1 MDKYNDI
8 YTYIDP
14 LKSKICFFKL
24 ISNKY
29 FNTKNE
35 IHFGC
40 AKKYE
45 EDAQCNDSFQ
55 SDRYE
60 GAIAVLR
67 RENPKLKKFKRIYND
82 IYEIYDGDRVILK
95 RKSSLY
101 LPIYCFYCADASDS
115 RKIDLSREGNKGI
128 VTYHLE
134 PDSKIFDDFKES
146 GQSLLLYIFN
156 LTFFYQKMKKELS
169 KLGKCGRLLSY
180 DISYYTMDE
189 NGEWICPQYKHFDPK
204 THYYE
209 LLYKRI
215 QFEYQKERRF
225 VYIDDTVSEKDY
237 KWTIFNMPELTD
249 NGYATIDS
257 DIYIKINQP
266 IYITNE
272 QDYQELSENIALF
285 NQGIIKT

>member
-45 EDAQCNDSFQ
+45 EDAQYNDSFQ

-82 IYEIYDGDRVILK
+82 IYEIYDLNTKKRDGLFILMIPSQK
-95 RKSSLY
+95 RT
-101 LPIYCFYCADASDS
+101 I
-115 RKIDLSREGNKGI
+115 N
-128 VTYHLE
+128 
-134 PDSKIFDDFKES
+134 
-146 GQSLLLYIFN
+146 
-156 LTFFYQKMKKELS
+156 
-169 KLGKCGRLLSY
+169 GRYS
-180 DISYYTMDE
+180 
-189 NGEWICPQYKHFDPK
+189 IC
-204 THYYE
+204 
-209 LLYKRI
+209 L
-215 QFEYQKERRF
+215 
-225 VYIDDTVSEKDY
+225 
-237 KWTIFNMPELTD
+237 N
-249 NGYATIDS
+249 
-257 DIYIKINQP
+257 
-266 IYITNE
+266 
-272 QDYQELSENIALF
+272 
-285 NQGIIKT
+285 